1 MKYLVDLA
9 FVDIKVGSSGYPS
22 VQQGSHSN
30 SNSPPGTKDI
40 PRDGVFPQNFG
51 YYVLLT
57 ELPTYLA
64 NILHFDIKS
73 NSLYSA
79 APYLCCWVVA
89 VVTPV
94 VTDFIIS
101 REFLSKTVARKIANT
116 VATMGPGKYC

>member
-1 MKYLVDLA
+1 MAINLWLKMTFFCCNDNLQVKVTILPKSSKHTKYS
-9 FVDIKVGSSGYPS
+9 F
-22 VQQGSHSN
+22 
-30 SNSPPGTKDI
+30 
-40 PRDGVFPQNFG
+40 QNFG

-89 VVTPV
+89 VVAPLI
-94 VTDFIIS
+94 TDFIVAK
-101 REFLSKTVARKIANT
+101 ELVSKTVARKMANT
-116 VATMGPGKYC
+116 VATMGPGLNTTQTDK

>member
-1 MKYLVDLA
+1 MLVTISDEHCTLL
-9 FVDIKVGSSGYPS
+9 
-22 VQQGSHSN
+22 
-30 SNSPPGTKDI
+30 
-40 PRDGVFPQNFG
+40 QNFG

-89 VVTPV
+89 VVAPL
-94 VTDFIIS
+94 VTDFIVA
-101 REFLSKTVARKIANT
+101 RGFVSKTVARKMANT
-116 VATMGPGKYC
+116 VATMGPGTVQQIDHRSLSTIFWDQGQICANRKNVLSNLKYY

>member
-1 MKYLVDLA
+1 MTVQ
-9 FVDIKVGSSGYPS
+9 FIHS
-22 VQQGSHSN
+22 VLL
-30 SNSPPGTKDI
+30 
-40 PRDGVFPQNFG
+40 QNFG

-89 VVTPV
+89 VLCPL
-94 VTDFIIS
+94 VTDLIVG
-101 REFLSKTVARKIANT
+101 REWVSKTVARKMANT
-116 VATMGPGKYC
+116 VATMGPGLKIYKISNQHTQFFL